1 MSLIVQKLE
10 QKIPLWRDEIR
21 QIINNYGD
29 IQVSSVNISQVFG
42 GIRGVRTLLCD
53 TSSVPEDKGLIIRG
67 RPILDLVDYSPEE
80 IYFLLLTGDMPT
92 EDEFHDFK
100 SDLRSRTHVPDYVWQ
115 VLETMP
121 KDSHPMVLLSMGLL
135 AMERES
141 VFKKAYENEIHK
153 KDYWK
158 PMLEDA
164 LNIVAKIPT
173 LAAGIY
179 RMIYN
184 KGRRIESDPRL
195 DMASD
200 FIHML
205 GLVEGHECRFCRL
218 MRLFLVL
225 HSDHEHGTV
234 SAVSSATV
242 NSALSDLYYAVSA
255 GINGLAGPLHGL
267 ANQEALKWILELM
280 HKYGGTPT
288 EEQIENEI
296 VDIINNGMVVPG
308 YGHAVLRVVDPR
320 FTALYNFGE
329 KFCAHDPVFKT
340 VKKIFEV
347 APNVIKRFEKI
358 KNPWPNVDA
367 ISGSLLYH
375 YGLKET
381 NFYTVI
387 FGVSRAMGMTAQ
399 AVISRALGMPIIR
412 PKSISTA
419 YIKELIEKSKK

>member
-1 MSLIVQKLE
+1 MSLIIQKLE
-10 QKIPLWRDEIR
+10 QKIPLWREEIN
-21 QIINNYGD
+21 QIVKNYGD
-29 IQVSSVNISQVFG
+29 LQVSSVNISQVFG

-53 TSSVPEDKGLIIRG
+53 TSSVPADKGLIIRG
-67 RPILDLVDYSPEE
+67 IPILNLVEYSPEE
-80 IYFLLLTGDMPT
+80 IYFLLLTGELPN
-92 EDEFHDFK
+92 EEEFHDFK
-100 SDLRSRTHVPDYVWQ
+100 SDLRSRTAVPDYVWQ

-121 KDSHPMVLLSMGLL
+121 KDTHPMVLLSMGIL

-141 VFKKAYENEIHK
+141 VFKKAYDNEIHK

-164 LNIVAKIPT
+164 MNIVAKIPT

-205 GLVEGHECRFCRL
+205 GLIEGHECRFCRL

-255 GINGLAGPLHGL
+255 GLNGLAGPLHGL
-267 ANQEALKWILELM
+267 ANQEALKWILDLIN
-280 HKYGGTPT
+280 KYGGEPT
-288 EEQIENEI
+288 ADDIEKEV
-296 VDIINNGMVVPG
+296 VDTINSGLVVPG

-329 KFCAHDPVFKT
+329 KFAAHDPIFKT
-340 VKKIFEV
+340 VKKVFEV
-347 APNVIKRFEKI
+347 TPNVLKRFEKI

-375 YGLKET
+375 YGLKEIS
-381 NFYTVI
+381 FYTVI

-399 AVISRALGMPIIR
+399 AVIARALGMPIIR

-419 YIKELIEKSKK
+419 AIKEIIEQSKK